1 MNWQP
6 RKIQAVRKRL
16 HLCSSSAARENER
29 VVAMENL
36 SEDGFERC
44 EQFGDWSTCSSEHW
58 DEDHRDSSGFGDWA
72 SFKEGLGEHI
82 QDTADVSTQ
91 EGNGHEH
98 KEEKDD
104 APWTVIHDC
113 FHVEKML
120 RDTGMTDVL
129 PLSQLLHNF
138 THTPPPPSFLLR
150 NGARFYHR
158 LLCEPKP
165 PSITGP
171 TKPNLHSHKQLTDT
185 LQLKQ
190 SNASQNTDIPQLG
203 FEKPE
208 SSSAAL
214 IQTKLTSPTWCQNS
228 PGFFYQISHQ
238 WLSQYSLR
246 LQNHQGKK
254 DLL

>member
-1 MNWQP
+1 M
-6 RKIQAVRKRL
+6 A
-16 HLCSSSAARENER
+16 
-29 VVAMENL
+29 
-36 SEDGFERC
+36 
-44 EQFGDWSTCSSEHW
+44 
-58 DEDHRDSSGFGDWA
+58 
-72 SFKEGLGEHI
+72 
-82 QDTADVSTQ
+82 
-91 EGNGHEH
+91 
-98 KEEKDD
+98 
-104 APWTVIHDC
+104 
-113 FHVEKML
+113 L
-120 RDTGMTDVL
+120 RDVNSLETGPPAALNTGMRITGTAVALGTGLVL
-129 PLSQLLHNF
+129 KKVLVNIFKILQTYQLRKEMVMN
-138 THTPPPPSFLLR
+138 TR

-190 SNASQNTDIPQLG
+190 SNASQ
-203 FEKPE
+203 
-208 SSSAAL
+208 
-214 IQTKLTSPTWCQNS
+214 LTSPTWCQNS